1 MDTSRRSLLTKSA
14 LTFVALSSG
23 GMFARAQEAGAKTGP
38 LNLITDVVGVRVGN
52 AHDSRL
58 RSGVTVILFD
68 QPAVAAVD
76 VRGGGPGSR
85 ETDLLA
91 PENTVQAID
100 ALVLSGGSAFG
111 LDAAG
116 GVQARLR
123 EQGRGFA
130 VRSARVPI
138 VPAATLFD
146 LLNGGDKQWGLASPY
161 RDFGLAAVDAA
172 GRDFA
177 LGSAGAGFGATTA
190 DLRGGLGSASAVS
203 PEGYTVGALV
213 AVNAVGQATIGEGPH
228 FWAAPYEIGSE
239 FGGLGWPVPFSRDG
253 ARPARQGPARRQHH
267 DCRRRDRCNAYKAA
281 GKAACRGGAG
291 RVGSRDPPRAH
302 SARRRH
308 RVRRGHG
315 GASSGRSGLELGIAR
330 CVGGG
335 RAGARCRTR
344 RLHGRV
350 EHRACRYAAVLEGP
364 IRALSARPAK
374 SPSGAPG
381 SDWCPWPDSN
391 QHDVATDV
399 SESRAVWCLHLRS
412 FQAKRW
418 QAKR

>member
-1 MDTSRRSLLTKSA
+1 MCRFQNDSDRMKPPARTIGVDGGLMDTSRRSLLTKCA

-23 GMFARAQEAGAKTGP
+23 GMFARAQEAGAKTGA
-38 LNLITDVVGVRVGN
+38 LNLITDVVGLGVGN

-58 RSGVTVILFD
+58 RSGVTVVLFD

-130 VRSARVPI
+130 VRSVRVPI
-138 VPAATLFD
+138 VPAAALFD
-146 LLNGGDKQWGLASPY
+146 LLNGGDKDWGLHSPY
-161 RDFGLAAVDAA
+161 RDFGVAAVDAA

-177 LGSAGAGFGATTA
+177 LGSAGAGFVATTA

-228 FWAAPYEIGSE
+228 FCAAHYEIGSE
-239 FGGLGWPVPFSRDG
+239 FGGLGWPVPF
-253 ARPARQGPARRQHH
+253 PATALTLRAKGLPAG
-267 DCRRRDRCNAYKAA
+267 NTT
-281 GKAACRGGAG
+281 
-291 RVGSRDPPRAH
+291 
-302 SARRRH
+302 
-308 RVRRGHG
+308 
-315 GASSGRSGLELGIAR
+315 IA
-330 CVGGG
+330 V
-335 RAGARCRTR
+335 
-344 RLHGRV
+344 
-350 EHRACRYAAVLEGP
+350 
-364 IRALSARPAK
+364 
-374 SPSGAPG
+374 
-381 SDWCPWPDSN
+381 
-391 QHDVATDV
+391 VATDARLTKAQARRLAV
-399 SESRAVWCLHLRS
+399 AGQDGLARAIRPVHTPLDGDTVFAAATGARALVDPVWTLASLGALAADVVARAVARGVYMAASSTSLDGMPPSWTERFTRCG
-412 FQAKRW
+412 APIE
-418 QAKR
+418 

>member
-1 MDTSRRSLLTKSA
+1 MIAIEGGLMDTSRRSLLTKSA

-239 FGGLGWPVPFSRDG
+239 FGGLGWPVPF
-253 ARPARQGPARRQHH
+253 PATALTLRAKGQPAG
-267 DCRRRDRCNAYKAA
+267 NTT
-281 GKAACRGGAG
+281 
-291 RVGSRDPPRAH
+291 
-302 SARRRH
+302 
-308 RVRRGHG
+308 
-315 GASSGRSGLELGIAR
+315 IA
-330 CVGGG
+330 V
-335 RAGARCRTR
+335 
-344 RLHGRV
+344 
-350 EHRACRYAAVLEGP
+350 
-364 IRALSARPAK
+364 
-374 SPSGAPG
+374 
-381 SDWCPWPDSN
+381 
-391 QHDVATDV
+391 VATDAMLTKPQARRLAV
-399 SESRAVWCLHLRS
+399 AAQDGLARAIRPVHTPLDGDTVFAAATGARALVDPVWSLASLGALAADVLARAVARGVYMAASSTGLADMPPSWKDR
-412 FQAKRW
+412 FGR
-418 QAKR
+418 